1 MNSNT
6 DLTNFWIS
14 WHGTCSIR
22 LCLKSQAKEVA
33 DLANE
38 VMQST
43 NADFR
48 NQLRHL
54 GSTSGMRRSIYEDE
68 AAQGGQ
74 NGDCGSAFEL
84 AESQLY
90 AKATINKRAFKDY
103 LFEEIAGRDGGM
115 NKNLYGYMQRVI
127 YSIAR
132 KSFGENVYQPVYN
145 ENGTAV
151 DPQSIS
157 YDGTNEVRPA
167 MSPAEMAEVKEVIE
181 WFQRF
186 LDEQTSDWDQDDWIV
201 LFCIL
206 NLIAVGGAKVR
217 GFFSHGH
224 DTINTK
230 SNRLKGRLLAELRE
244 NFEDRAIGYALD
256 GKVQT
261 VLDEKMKKLDCFDAL
276 MKILEENRASTGK

>member
-48 NQLRHL
+48 NQLCHL

-68 AAQGGQ
+68 AAQWGQ

-90 AKATINKRAFKDY
+90 AKATINKRAFNLNSAVED
-103 LFEEIAGRDGGM
+103 FDIA
-115 NKNLYGYMQRVI
+115 
-127 YSIAR
+127 A
-132 KSFGENVYQPVYN
+132 
-145 ENGTAV
+145 
-151 DPQSIS
+151 
-157 YDGTNEVRPA
+157 
-167 MSPAEMAEVKEVIE
+167 
-181 WFQRF
+181 
-186 LDEQTSDWDQDDWIV
+186 
-201 LFCIL
+201 
-206 NLIAVGGAKVR
+206 
-217 GFFSHGH
+217 
-224 DTINTK
+224 
-230 SNRLKGRLLAELRE
+230 
-244 NFEDRAIGYALD
+244 
-256 GKVQT
+256 
-261 VLDEKMKKLDCFDAL
+261 
-276 MKILEENRASTGK
+276 

>member
-68 AAQGGQ
+68 AAQWGQ

-127 YSIAR
+127 YSIAGRVLARMSINQSITKMARRWIHSRFHMMVRMKSVLRCPQPKWLKLR
-132 KSFGENVYQPVYN
+132 KSSSGL
-145 ENGTAV
+145 
-151 DPQSIS
+151 S
-157 YDGTNEVRPA
+157 
-167 MSPAEMAEVKEVIE
+167 
-181 WFQRF
+181 
-186 LDEQTSDWDQDDWIV
+186 
-201 LFCIL
+201 
-206 NLIAVGGAKVR
+206 
-217 GFFSHGH
+217 GF
-224 DTINTK
+224 
-230 SNRLKGRLLAELRE
+230 
-244 NFEDRAIGYALD
+244 
-256 GKVQT
+256 
-261 VLDEKMKKLDCFDAL
+261 
-276 MKILEENRASTGK
+276 